1 MMPKCCEKCDHVEKD
16 HCPQFKSCEAW
27 RSWFRQSWNGVRATA
42 ARIKGEV
49 PEEMP
54 KENRAKSSSTSS
66 LCTYTTDPCGAMEY
80 KRGGESK

>member
-16 HCPQFKSCEAW
+16 PCPQFKSCEAW
-27 RSWFRQSWNGVRATA
+27 RSWFRKSWNGIRATA
-42 ARIKGEV
+42 ARLKGEV

-66 LCTYTTDPCGAMEY
+66 LCTFTTDPCGAMEY
-80 KRGGESK
+80 KKGGAGK